1 MTPLSPKEPDHGE
14 GRLPPE
20 RVGRIGRPKQSR
32 AIRRLVIWYRRNAAV
47 TTLVDTASALVDTAS
62 ATASV
67 AGSVAGAAGNVAGNM
82 AGAATSVAGSV
93 LQPLVFDPLRRLQG
107 SGGSLDTG
115 AGQLPL
121 DPRQRLWVAVD
132 GMGGDHAPGPILEGC
147 LRAVQLLPLRV
158 RFVAEAAPLAVA
170 VRALGL
176 QDELNEAIALGLIDL
191 VQSGPSVGMH
201 EEATVVRRKRD
212 ASINMAMDLVKRG
225 EATAVY
231 SAGNSGAVMASA
243 IFRLGRLAG
252 IERPAIGAL
261 FPTKDPNQQVMVL
274 DVGANM
280 DCKPAWLHQFAL
292 LGNIYSRDV
301 LRVSRPRIGL
311 LNIGEE
317 ECKGNDLALK
327 AYPLLAG
334 ERRFKF
340 AGNCEGR
347 DVLSGDFDVV
357 VCDGFTGNVLL
368 KFLESVGGVLLDVLR
383 AELPRGRRG
392 KVGSAFLRSNLI
404 RIKKRLDH
412 AEHGGALLLGVDG
425 ICVIGHGSSKA
436 LSVVSALRLTHSAAS
451 HGVMD
456 NLHALGAEVAGQ
468 GGDGSA
474 ARREASEGATATC
487 G

>member
-1 MTPLSPKEPDHGE
+1 
-14 GRLPPE
+14 
-20 RVGRIGRPKQSR
+20 
-32 AIRRLVIWYRRNAAV
+32 VIWYRRNAAV
-47 TTLVDTASALVDTAS
+47 TSLVGTAVGTASAAGSVAGSMAGSVVSTAG
-62 ATASV
+62 SV
-67 AGSVAGAAGNVAGNM
+67 VSTAGSVAGAAGTA
-82 AGAATSVAGSV
+82 AGAAANTV
-93 LQPLVFDPLRRLQG
+93 LQPLVLDPLRRLQLG
-107 SGGSLDTG
+107 SGGG
-115 AGQLPL
+115 A
-121 DPRQRLWVAVD
+121 DASIRDADRLWVAVD

-147 LRAVQLLPLRV
+147 LRAVRLLPLRI
-158 RFVAEAAPLAVA
+158 RFVAETAVLEAAVA
-170 VRALGL
+170 ELELGE
-176 QDELNEAIALGLIDL
+176 ELKAAQQAGLIQI
-191 VQSGPSVGMH
+191 VASGPSVGMD
-201 EEATVVRRKRD
+201 EEATVVRKKRD
-212 ASINMAMDLVKRG
+212 ASINVAMDLVKQG

-243 IFRLGRLAG
+243 IFRLGRLKG
-252 IERPAIGAL
+252 IDRPAIGAL
-261 FPTKDPNQQVMVL
+261 FPTKDPAQQVLVL

-280 DCKPAWLHQFAL
+280 DAKPAYLHQWAL

-301 LRVSRPRIGL
+301 LQVSQPRIGL

-317 ECKGNDLALK
+317 ECKGNEQALK
-327 AYPLLAG
+327 TYPLLA
-334 ERRFKF
+334 EETRFQF

-368 KFLESVGGVLLDVLR
+368 KFLESVGSVLLDVLR

-392 KVGSAFLRSNLI
+392 KVGSAFLMSNLR

-436 LSVVSALRLTHSAAS
+436 LSVVSALRLAHSAAS

-456 NLHALGAEVAGQ
+456 DLHRL
-468 GGDGSA
+468 SA
-474 ARREASEGATATC
+474 SPEQAAAC